1 MADLHLN
8 YFSASDI
15 GRIRAVNEDFV
26 AIDERYG
33 IAILADGMGGHN
45 AGEVAS
51 EMAVQSILSRLIQY
65 LSINKA
71 VAHKKNLSKS
81 IEGYFKEANR
91 IIFDAAT
98 LDSSKYGMGT
108 TLVAAVLK
116 DDEITIA
123 HVGDSRAYILRD
135 SNFVQL
141 TRDHSLLQ
149 DKISKG
155 LLVEGK
161 IENFKYKNIITRAV
175 GVAEDVVPEII
186 RKKIAVG
193 DCFLICSDGLT
204 DMLTDLEIGAVLK
217 SEGAVKEKGQLLI
230 AMANQ
235 AGGRDNISV
244 ILLNIELI

>member
-1 MADLHLN
+1 MSGFKYFLYMADLHLN

-33 IAILADGMGGHN
+33 IAVLADGMGGHN

-51 EMAVQSILSRLIQY
+51 EMAVQSILSRLIRF
-65 LSINKA
+65 LSANKA

-81 IEGYFKEANR
+81 IDGYFKEVNR

-123 HVGDSRAYILRD
+123 HVGDSRAYIWRD

-149 DKISKG
+149 DRISKG
-155 LLVEGK
+155 LLAEGQ
-161 IENFKYKNIITRAV
+161 IENSKYCIK
-175 GVAEDVVPEII
+175 
-186 RKKIAVG
+186 
-193 DCFLICSDGLT
+193 C
-204 DMLTDLEIGAVLK
+204 
-217 SEGAVKEKGQLLI
+217 
-230 AMANQ
+230 
-235 AGGRDNISV
+235 
-244 ILLNIELI
+244 